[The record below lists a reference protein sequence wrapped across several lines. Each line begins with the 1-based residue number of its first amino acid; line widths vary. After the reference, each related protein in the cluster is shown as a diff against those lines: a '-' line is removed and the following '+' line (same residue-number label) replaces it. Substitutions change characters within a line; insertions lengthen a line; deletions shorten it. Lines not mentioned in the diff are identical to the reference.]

1 MKLEDK
7 KLQKM
12 CALVTT
18 MKKLLKTANA
28 LKEKAKM
35 GNVFF

>member
-1 MKLEDK
+1 
-7 KLQKM
+7 M

-18 MKKLLKTANA
+18 MKKILEMANA

-35 GNVFF
+35 GTVFF

>member
-1 MKLEDK
+1 
-7 KLQKM
+7 M

-18 MKKLLKTANA
+18 MKKILKMANA

-35 GNVFF
+35 GNVLF